1 MYGLAI
7 DVKSRGDEQKISDA
21 LHKMIE
27 EDPSLIVEHHAKM
40 NETVI
45 RGLGELHLRIVLDKL
60 KDHYNVDV
68 GTRPPRIAYRETIT
82 THADGHYRH
91 KKQTGGAGQ
100 FGEVSLRVEPLPRG
114 GGFEFVDK
122 VVGGVIPR
130 QFIPAVEKGIHHVL
144 DEGVIAGFPLQ
155 DIKVTI
161 VDGKYHSVD
170 PKEVAFVA
178 AGKKAFLAAV
188 TKSKPVVLEPIVNI
202 SITVPSG
209 VMGDITADLS
219 GKRGRISNTE
229 AMAGGFT
236 SISGT
241 VPLSELDNY
250 QSRLKSFTAGTG
262 SFTIEFSHY
271 DQVQPRIQ
279 KELVSAY
286 RPREDEE

>member
-45 RGLGELHLRIVLDKL
+45 RGLGELHLRIVLDNL
-60 KDHYNVDV
+60 KDQYHVDV
-68 GTRPPRIAYRETIT
+68 DTRPPRIAYRETIK
-82 THADGHYRH
+82 THAEGHYRH

-100 FGEVSLRVEPLPRG
+100 FGEVFLRVEPLPRG
-114 GGFEFVDK
+114 SGFEFVNK
-122 VVGGVIPR
+122 IVGGVIPR
-130 QFIPAVEKGIHHVL
+130 QFISSVEKGIQQVL
-144 DEGVIAGFPLQ
+144 DEGVIAGYPLE
-155 DIKVTI
+155 DIKVT
-161 VDGKYHSVD
+161 VYDGKYHAVD
-170 PKEVAFVA
+170 SKEVAFVA
-178 AGKKAFLAAV
+178 AGKKAFINAV
-188 TKSKPVVLEPIVNI
+188 QNSKAVVLEPVVNI
-202 SITVPSG
+202 TITVPSG
-209 VMGDITADLS
+209 AMGDITADLS

-250 QSRLKSFTAGTG
+250 QSRLKSFTGGTG
-262 SFTIEFSHY
+262 SFSVEFSHY

-286 RPREDEE
+286 KPREDED